1 MPAARGWVR
10 RPARRDGL
18 PRAGRGAQY
27 CRKDTAPRARAQEEN
42 GAMDGILTGTSLE
55 AAANAWLGGFEDALG
70 GGDPAGIAA
79 LFAAECHWRDILAF
93 TWDLHT
99 TSGAAAIAARLEATL
114 GRVRPRLFALA
125 AGRTPPRRVTR
136 AGTECIEAIFTFE
149 TDTGPCDGVVRLV
162 NEEGTPRAWTLMT
175 SLDEI
180 RGHEDPAE
188 GKRWQDVDWKRNFGG
203 ENWLDR
209 RRRAVAYADRDPAVL
224 VVGAAQAGLSVAAR
238 LGLLGVDTLVVD
250 REQRIGDS
258 WRKRY
263 HALTLH
269 NETRVNH
276 LPYMPFPKS
285 FPVFIP
291 KDMLANWFE
300 LYAEAMELNVWTG
313 TEVTGG
319 SWDEAA
325 RCWSVT
331 LKRADGTTRVMRP
344 RHVVMANGVST
355 TPIMPDLPGLKDF
368 AGAVRHSSAMG
379 SGRDWAGKRA
389 LVLGT
394 GTSGHDTAQ
403 DLAVSGAASVTI
415 IQNRPS
421 LVVSLKEAQ
430 APYALYDEEIPFED
444 KDLLATSF
452 PFPVYRRAHQRMTAM
467 NRHADAALLEG
478 LEKRGFR
485 LYFGPDDTGWQI
497 MYQSRG
503 GGYYFDA
510 GCSQMII
517 DGRVGLIQFADIDRF
532 VAEGARMKDGTIVP
546 ADLLVLATGYEGQAA
561 AARRLFG
568 DAVADR
574 AGQVWGWD
582 HEGELAGMW
591 RPTGQPGLW
600 FHAGGLAQCRIYSKV
615 LALQIKAQEL
625 GLA

>member
-1 MPAARGWVR
+1 
-10 RPARRDGL
+10 
-18 PRAGRGAQY
+18 
-27 CRKDTAPRARAQEEN
+27 
-42 GAMDGILTGTSLE
+42 MDGILTGTSTE
-55 AAANAWLGGFEDALG
+55 ATARAWIADFAAAVQAADARRL
-70 GGDPAGIAA
+70 DA

-93 TWDLHT
+93 TWDLRT
-99 TSGAAAIAARLEATL
+99 VSGAAAIAGRLLPKLAATA
-114 GRVRPRLFALA
+114 PRGFALA
-125 AGRTPPRRVTR
+125 MDRTPPRRVTR
-136 AGTECIEAIFTFE
+136 AGTEAIEAIFTFE
-149 TDTGPCDGVVRLV
+149 TATGPCTGVVRLV
-162 NEEGTPRAWTLMT
+162 SEGGAARAWTLMT
-175 SLDEI
+175 SLEEI
-180 RGHEDPAE
+180 RGHEDPAN
-188 GKRWQDVDWKRNFGG
+188 GKRWRDVDWKRNFGG

-209 RRRAVAYADRDPAVL
+209 RNKARAYADHDPAVL

-250 REQRIGDS
+250 RDPRIGDS
-258 WRKRY
+258 WRQRY

-276 LPYMPFPKS
+276 LPYMHFPKS

-319 SWDEAA
+319 SWDDAA
-325 RCWSVT
+325 QCWSVT
-331 LKRADGTTRVMRP
+331 LKRANGTTRVMRP
-344 RHVVMANGVST
+344 RHIVMANGVST

-368 AGAVRHSSAMG
+368 KGAVRHSSKLG

-394 GTSGHDTAQ
+394 GTSGHDVAQ
-403 DLAVSGAASVTI
+403 DLAVSGAAEVSI

-430 APYALYDEEIPFED
+430 APYMLYDEEISFED

-452 PFPVYRRAHQRMTAM
+452 PYPVMRRAHQRMVVM
-467 NRHADAALLEG
+467 NRHADKALLEG
-478 LEKRGFR
+478 LERRGFR
-485 LYFGPDDTGWQI
+485 LNFGEDDTGWQI
-497 MYQSRG
+497 MYQNRG

-517 DGRVGLIQFADIDRF
+517 DGRVGLLQFSDIDRF
-532 VAEGARMKDGTIVP
+532 GPEGAIMKDGSVTP
-546 ADLLVLATGYEGQAA
+546 ADLIVLATGYEGQAA

-568 DAVADR
+568 DAVGDR
-574 AGQVWGWD
+574 VGQVWGFD
-582 HEGELAGMW
+582 DEGELHGMW
-591 RPTGQPGLW
+591 RPTGQKGLW

-615 LALQIKAQEL
+615 LALQIKAREL
-625 GLA
+625 GMVA